1 MYVPQMVDVTAGNG
15 IPLLSIYRR
24 LLWCLLMR
32 VIINK
37 LINVSSISQRAT
49 LKFIIVWADTAE
61 GFCIQFYNQ
70 ETGLLLIFFYVS

>member
-15 IPLLSIYRR
+15 IHLLSMYRR

-49 LKFIIVWADTAE
+49 LKFIIVCAGTAE
-61 GFCIQFYNQ
+61 GFFIQFYKQ
-70 ETGLLLIFFYVS
+70 ETGLLLTL